1 MVRAI
6 GCCTVVIHETNG
18 IRLYNCRYLSLNA
31 ARAVALGEFFDFS
44 NGNAVEIAFYRVL
57 ERNITFPRGE
67 NRCVIGTP
75 KTESGTRDIPIASEL
90 MKCLQPMGAHGFI
103 IGGEEPITLSIHR
116 RMMERINRQIDL
128 HGASPHIFRHSYATL
143 LNDAGAS
150 VKTIQAIIGHSDV
163 QTTINRYVHSR
174 EDKKQEAVR
183 SVNEMLAV
191 QRVKQC

>member
-1 MVRAI
+1 MSIKMTCDGNTAVSHVAYAFSDVAAI
-6 GCCTVVIHETNG
+6 
-18 IRLYNCRYLSLNA
+18 Y
-31 ARAVALGEFFDFS
+31 
-44 NGNAVEIAFYRVL
+44 
-57 ERNITFPRGE
+57 
-67 NRCVIGTP
+67 
-75 KTESGTRDIPIASEL
+75 
-90 MKCLQPMGAHGFI
+90 
-103 IGGEEPITLSIHR
+103 PITLSIHR
-116 RMMERINRQIDL
+116 RMMERINRTINL